1 MNSHP
6 RKREGLTEQRIG
18 DELYLFAANG
28 EKLTVLNATA
38 MLIWSLCDG
47 DHGLTEM
54 TAVLQDIFR
63 DVSPRELREDIEQ
76 SLAQFQ
82 REGLLAEN

>member
-18 DELYLFAANG
+18 DELYLFAPNG
-28 EKLTVLNATA
+28 EKLIVLNATS

-54 TAVLQDIFR
+54 TTALHDIFR
-63 DVSPRELREDIEQ
+63 EVSSR
-76 SLAQFQ
+76 
-82 REGLLAEN
+82 